1 MACTFTLT
9 GIARDCEVNAGGIK
23 RVLIASYADVL
34 GLTETDGVITAVT
47 LDTGKYFA
55 EYYVRKGVA
64 SYTGTPQFN
73 DDGDYTGEDG
83 VLSLVF
89 GRMSTAKR
97 IEVDALSKQDLAVV
111 FQDANG
117 LWWYLGKDYPVTRN
131 GGDTTTGTAQTD
143 RNGYGIDLHSN
154 DNGAPFEVDED
165 VIETLL
171 PA

>member
-34 GLTETDGVITAVT
+34 GVTETDGVITAVT

-89 GRMSTAKR
+89 GRMTTAKR
-97 IEVDALSKQDLAVV
+97 IEVDALSKQDLVVV

>member
-1 MACTFTLT
+1 LT

-34 GLTETDGVITAVT
+34 SVTVTDDVISAVT

-97 IEVDALSKQDLAVV
+97 KEVDALSKQDLAVV

-143 RNGYGIDLHSN
+143 RNGYGIDLHSS